1 MSLNALVGTCISD
14 YCWGKSV
21 VLLGPFVTTL
31 GITITFPLSLVMDK
45 ITGKANFTWLY
56 GLGSILI
63 FAAFGVIMAKEWKR
77 KREEAKEA
85 EIKN

>member
-1 MSLNALVGTCISD
+1 
-14 YCWGKSV
+14 
-21 VLLGPFVTTL
+21 
-31 GITITFPLSLVMDK
+31 MDK